1 MSAIGYPFILS
12 SGIAS
17 SRLEKVT
24 RSISPE
30 VSARAKHYMIQN
42 GFTIVGENSRKHVM
56 GRGPDTFCKSM
67 TPDSAHRLENFYPL
81 LERAALSA
89 GFVPIL
95 LAIDCI
101 DDEVSIAYFE
111 YVHGEGGTA
120 RDTAD
125 CLNIYAALQESAA
138 RYGADSTRVL
148 IDACHNEVSTWS
160 EELLQSWDPVH
171 WTDPKILH
179 WAGTDARA
187 MIEVGL
193 PALRSVASLL
203 TALSPEGIC
212 APVHADLYVGNYLR
226 TSTNQAVIF
235 DWDEG
240 YWGLPGMGLQILVR
254 EAMDNGIGGL
264 DYKDLL
270 ELAPA
275 WVEMGISESDL
286 AVRTLASAVIEIAG
300 VRQSLTEWRRPR
312 ARHAAYLAAWA
323 CRYEWVIKR
332 AQLC

>member
-1 MSAIGYPFILS
+1 M
-12 SGIAS
+12 
-17 SRLEKVT
+17 
-24 RSISPE
+24 
-30 VSARAKHYMIQN
+30 
-42 GFTIVGENSRKHVM
+42 TIVGENSRNHVM

-81 LERAALSA
+81 LERASLTT
-89 GFVPIL
+89 GFVPRL

-101 DDEVSIAYFE
+101 DEEVSVACFE
-111 YVHGEGGTA
+111 YVHGRGGTA
-120 RDTAD
+120 RDTKD
-125 CLNIYAALQESAA
+125 CLKVYAELQASAVRHGTEA
-138 RYGADSTRVL
+138 TSVL

-179 WAGTDARA
+179 WAGADARA
-187 MIEVGL
+187 LTEIGL
-193 PALRSVASLL
+193 PLLRSVAGLL

-212 APVHADLYVGNYLR
+212 SPVHADLYVGNYFR
-226 TSTNQAVIF
+226 TSTKQAVIF

-254 EAMDNGIGGL
+254 EAMDSSIDRL
-264 DYKDLL
+264 EYKDLL
-270 ELAPA
+270 ELAPPL
-275 WVEMGISESDL
+275 VEMGINESDL
-286 AVRTLASAVIEIAG
+286 AVRTLASAVVEIAG
-300 VRQSLTEWRRPR
+300 VRQSLTELGRPR
-312 ARHAAYLAAWA
+312 ERHAAYLAAWA